1 MCEEIK
7 ILNWYLEPMRIEGH
21 YSCNGVEISSSEKG
35 RVRGGVVGEITP
47 IEGGFAMLS
56 PKKRQRY
63 ICKIE
68 DVLLSKLETTKQVL
82 EIKDIDSSSLENAS
96 KLVEERI
103 EQKKKAVQT
112 FLQDNDLYLEFC
124 GEWLQYCFVKRNGLI
139 YHADTSSSII
149 DYSEEV
155 IAYMNANC
163 WLQCVDFQNEDACS
177 YTMHFAYFM
186 DRKGKMD
193 SLHILNMW
201 EGLQN
206 VYIKQSCS
214 IAFAVYGLE
223 KNIVFRPEEE
233 GVKKVV
239 AGKENYRGRIS
250 MYKSAIKALEEEVEY
265 YLQKEEMKNGNLCS
279 G

>member
-21 YSCNGVEISSSEKG
+21 YSCNGVLISSSEKG
-35 RVRGGVVGEITP
+35 RVTGGVVGEITP

-214 IAFAVYGLE
+214 VVFTIYGFE
-223 KNIVFRPEEE
+223 KNMVFRPEEE
-233 GVKKVV
+233 GVKIIV

-250 MYKSAIKALEEEVEY
+250 MYKSAIKALEEEAEY